1 MTNHEYGGLAHA
13 AERGVATASGVCGAC
28 DTSSKCQRV
37 NRCMPSGNSRP
48 SRSGVTRPARAR
60 NAVCSVPAA
69 TNPAVRREKIGVR
82 NKQFGREGE
91 ELAARYLVEKGF
103 EIIARNW
110 TCSAGEAD
118 IIARDDDTLVFVEV
132 KTRSNL
138 NKGFPSDAV
147 DERKRNKYE
156 RIAAYFTA
164 RFDADSI
171 PVRFDVVS
179 LLVNEGRASIR
190 HHVNAF
196 GAA

>member
-1 MTNHEYGGLAHA
+1 MTNHECGGPTHVAGQGA
-13 AERGVATASGVCGAC
+13 ATAPGAC
-28 DTSSKCQRV
+28 GTLDTSCERQRAS
-37 NRCMPSGNSRP
+37 RCMPSGNSRP
-48 SRSGVTRPARAR
+48 SRSGIARPARAR
-60 NAVCSVPAA
+60 NVVRSLPPA
-69 TNPAVRREKIGVR
+69 TNPADRRGKIGMR
-82 NKQFGREGE
+82 NKQLGREGE

-171 PVRFDVVS
+171 SIRFDVVS